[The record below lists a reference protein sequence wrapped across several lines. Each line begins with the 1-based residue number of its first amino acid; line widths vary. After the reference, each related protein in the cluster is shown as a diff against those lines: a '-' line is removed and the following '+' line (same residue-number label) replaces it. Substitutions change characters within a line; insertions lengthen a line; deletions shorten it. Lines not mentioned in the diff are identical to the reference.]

1 MFRRHGGNYAS
12 LGVTDVPRWFI
23 EQYANAKEA
32 DVDDWIVQSFL
43 MLVFNALLFPTG
55 NDKIAGLDY
64 LMCNDLGV
72 VLGINW
78 CPSIIDDIKLKER
91 DLNDKIYNN
100 DKSTP
105 NVQGCTTFLVVSL
118 CQLFLFFVFAIYY
131 FCFSHPVHIQS

>member
-1 MFRRHGGNYAS
+1 MFRRHRGNYAS

-23 EQYANAKEA
+23 EHYANAKEA

-43 MLVFNALLFPTG
+43 MLVFNALLFPNG

-105 NVQGCTTFLVVSL
+105 NV
-118 CQLFLFFVFAIYY
+118 
-131 FCFSHPVHIQS
+131 